1 MQVSIDEIREGG
13 LTKDETI
20 PLELLQ
26 EVLGGDRDTGF
37 RASAESKL
45 HATFQKV
52 SGGVLL
58 HGEFQAKMHS
68 PCKRCLVDVPV
79 TVPVEFTLQ
88 LVPVGQVAKEAEGE
102 EGEDDEGGADAGS
115 FGLNDADRETF
126 DGKTIDLD
134 PIVREQ
140 VLLALPMHA
149 VCRDD
154 CKGLCG
160 MCGQNLNEGS
170 CGCDRRQ
177 VDPRLLALK
186 DIKLS

>member
-1 MQVSIDEIREGG
+1 MIQVSIDEIREGG
-13 LTKDETI
+13 LTKDEAI

-26 EVLGGDRDTGF
+26 ETLGGDRDTGF
-37 RASAESKL
+37 LPAGPSQL

-52 SGGVLL
+52 SGGVLV
-58 HGEFQAKMHS
+58 HGEFTVPLKTA
-68 PCKRCLVDVPV
+68 CNRCLADVPV
-79 TVPVEFTLQ
+79 SVPVEFTLQ
-88 LVPVGQVAKEAEGE
+88 LVPESQVALAAEG
-102 EGEDDEGGADAGS
+102 EGEDDEGGEEGGS
-115 FGLNDADRETF
+115 FGLGDADREPF
-126 DGKTIDLD
+126 DGKTIKLD

-154 CKGLCG
+154 CRGLCDL
-160 MCGQNLNEGS
+160 CGKNLNEGN

-177 VDPRLLALK
+177 VDPRMAALK